1 MKVGDLVKVRRLCFG
16 DGEDEYAIALV
27 VDTTNQA
34 EVFELFELSGSYK
47 GTSRYGTEEDWEVIS
62 ESR

>member
-16 DGEDEYAIALV
+16 DGEEYAIALV
-27 VDTTNQA
+27 VGTTNQA
-34 EVFELFELSGSYK
+34 DVFELLELLGSHK
-47 GTSRYGTEEDWEVIS
+47 GMNHYGTEEDWEVIS